1 MIGGAARNLITS
13 AHLITAPNI
22 GTALFE
28 RKYQTDKQNMKVIN
42 GNRRE
47 LEKEIIHI
55 LMSDTNNEAI
65 DSKIDRLK
73 PISRLNLVTIST
85 NSINEGSLPSPQ
97 PLHQNKQLIFQVLSA

>member
-28 RKYQTDKQNMKVIN
+28 RKYLTDKLKNMKLIN
-42 GNRRE
+42 GNRIE

-55 LMSDTNNEAI
+55 LMSDTNNEEI
-65 DSKIDRLK
+65 DSK
-73 PISRLNLVTIST
+73 
-85 NSINEGSLPSPQ
+85 SIN
-97 PLHQNKQLIFQVLSA
+97 